1 MNEKVEK
8 AELKLSK
15 VRAICLKIR
24 SWNNIVVVMTFIMFV
39 ILSIELMILPFRNM
53 RWTFIIWF
61 FQLAAPMICML
72 ITARKILKITNIMIF
87 SMYAVEKY
95 SYKTSFKTHNLDT
108 FAANYRWLVWMRQ
121 LSFAFLDLTFILS
134 ILAYML
140 SPLFR

>member
-39 ILSIELMILPFRNM
+39 ILSIELMILPFRNL

-95 SYKTSFKTHNLDT
+95 SF
-108 FAANYRWLVWMRQ
+108 
-121 LSFAFLDLTFILS
+121 
-134 ILAYML
+134 
-140 SPLFR
+140 